1 MNPTILALQFRAP
14 ERLWLL
20 LAVVGLGISYLVM
33 ARRRSS
39 YAVRFTNLALLDA
52 VAPKRPGF
60 RRHLPAA
67 LLLLALAGMVGALAQ
82 PARDTRVPKERAT
95 IIVAIDTSLSMKAT
109 DVAPN
114 RLKAAQ
120 EAAKSFVRILPDR
133 LNVGLV
139 TFNGVA
145 QIKIPPTQDHDSLLA
160 AIDQLRLGE
169 RTAIGEAI
177 FASLEAIKT
186 VPTAEDGK
194 KIPARIVLMSDGSTT
209 VGRTDAEASAAA
221 KKAKVPVSTIA
232 FGTSEGVIE
241 IDGQPGPVSVALNPA
256 ALEKIANDTNG
267 TAFTAA
273 TGAELKAVY
282 ADIGSSVGYTTELR
296 DITGTFVGASLLV
309 LFAAAVLSQLWFSR
323 LP

>member
-1 MNPTILALQFRAP
+1 MNASILALQFRAP

-20 LAVVGLGISYLVM
+20 LGVAALAISYLVM
-33 ARRRSS
+33 ARRRAS

-60 RRHLPAA
+60 RRHLPAV
-67 LLLLALAGMVGALAQ
+67 LLLLALSGMVGAFAQ

-177 FASLEAIKT
+177 FASLDAVKA
-186 VPTAEDGK
+186 VPAQAEGTA
-194 KIPARIVLMSDGSTT
+194 PAHIVVMSDGDTT
-209 VGRTDAEASAAA
+209 IGRPNSVAA
-221 KKAKVPVSTIA
+221 KKAKELGIPVSTIA
-232 FGTSEGVIE
+232 FGTDAGEIVDPSSGEVTSVAVDRDALSGIAEDTGGSFFEAASEG
-241 IDGQPGPVSVALNPA
+241 
-256 ALEKIANDTNG
+256 
-267 TAFTAA
+267 
-273 TGAELKAVY
+273 ELSEVY
-282 ADIGSSVGYTTELR
+282 ANIGTQVGYTTEQTEVSTVF
-296 DITGTFVGASLLV
+296 IGGALALLSLTS
-309 LFAAAVLSQLWFSR
+309 VLSLVWFSR

>member
-1 MNPTILALQFRAP
+1 MNLMILALQFRAP

-20 LAVVGLGISYLVM
+20 LAVAGLGVSYLLM
-33 ARRRSS
+33 ARRRST

-67 LLLLALAGMVGALAQ
+67 LLLLALVGMVGAFAQ

-95 IIVAIDTSLSMKAT
+95 IIVAIDTSLSMEAT

-145 QIKIPPTQDHDSLLA
+145 QIKIPPTQDHDSLIA

-186 VPTAEDGK
+186 VPTAEDGT

-221 KKAKVPVSTIA
+221 RKAEVPVSTIA
-232 FGTSEGVIE
+232 FGTAEGVIE
-241 IDGQPGPVSVALNPA
+241 IDGQPGPVSVAVNPA
-256 ALEKIANDTNG
+256 ALEKIANDTDG
-267 TAFTAA
+267 TAFTAS

-296 DITGTFVGASLLV
+296 DITGAFVGGSLLV